1 VKRFFAVGAGGML
14 GAMARAGIFEAI
26 SSMAGLW
33 AVNLMGSFIIGYAAA
48 RFQKKSAEFRL
59 FLSTGFVGS
68 FTTFSAF
75 SAEWFSLLEKQYLL
89 GIGFAL
95 VMTCASVLMAAGG
108 LLAGRQAVAK

>member
-1 VKRFFAVGAGGML
+1 
-14 GAMARAGIFEAI
+14 
-26 SSMAGLW
+26 
-33 AVNLMGSFIIGYAAA
+33 MGSQLNGKFYHRLRSGS
-48 RFQKKSAEFRL
+48 FPKKSAEFRL

-95 VMTCASVLMAAGG
+95 VMTCASVFMAAGG
-108 LLAGRQAVAK
+108 LVAGRQAVAK